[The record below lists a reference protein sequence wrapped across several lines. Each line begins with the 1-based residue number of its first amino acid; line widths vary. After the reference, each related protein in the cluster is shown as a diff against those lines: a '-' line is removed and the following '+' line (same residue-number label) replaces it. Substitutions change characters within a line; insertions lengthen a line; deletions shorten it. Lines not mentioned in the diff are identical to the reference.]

1 MLMSFQS
8 LQKPFTLGI
17 PKGLG
22 DEFLKALLDES
33 TSPLVDLWTKRL
45 DTQSKGILHNP
56 LELLGEVHPLRAS
69 VKNSGTDH
77 VSEQMEETPLL
88 QKGPNLVIGPKEVT
102 DQYSLKKLP
111 QDIFKHRGGPR
122 GRNQVISHFALLTG
136 KAPKPVGFAQN
147 PPASFINMEK
157 GTDSNQQ
164 FQGLIPRQK
173 DLGQSLPS

>member
-22 DEFLKALLDES
+22 NECLKALLDES
-33 TSPLVDLWTKRL
+33 TSPLIDLWAKRL
-45 DTQSKGILHNP
+45 DAQSEGILHNP

-69 VKNSGTDH
+69 VKHSGTDH

-102 DQYSLKKLP
+102 DQYSPKKLP
-111 QDIFKHRGGPR
+111 QNLFKHRGGSG
-122 GRNQVISHFALLTG
+122 GRNQVISHFAFFAG

-147 PPASFINMEK
+147 PPSGFIDMEK
-157 GTDSNQQ
+157 STGSNQQ
-164 FQGLIPRQK
+164 FQGLIPGQK